1 MDFAPNVQNEQR
13 LKVLQYANALRE
25 YLDGLPKK
33 RMFVESALRSHWLGS
48 LPAGISIEDVVA
60 AFPNYFYVQAHARS
74 LRRDEIV
81 LKSPFH
87 QVPQLLQSA
96 GSSSSVASE
105 SKMTNSA
112 LADGNESAYNGPSKK
127 AKAESDHNIS
137 RNSQAL
143 PVLTSKPPEQQPT
156 LLRSRHDY
164 LHHQGDADELITSI
178 SSLAAQLGCE
188 TLANHFHSLYDLYF
202 TQSFDS
208 VFPGEKMKTV
218 LQRAEEAGACR
229 LVTRGCQLFVG
240 EAKSP
245 KELSIQQ
252 RLGQRPSSVL
262 DRVGSRIQA
271 DQPDVDVRR
280 TQKCKKNSDQGNGQH
295 QSWTEQGRKFKAISY
310 M

>member
-1 MDFAPNVQNEQR
+1 
-13 LKVLQYANALRE
+13 
-25 YLDGLPKK
+25 
-33 RMFVESALRSHWLGS
+33 LGS
-48 LPAGISIEDVVA
+48 LPAGVSIEDVVA
-60 AFPNYFYVQAHARS
+60 TFPNYFYVQAHAQS

-81 LKSPFH
+81 LKCAFH

-96 GSSSSVASE
+96 GFSSSVASE

-112 LADGNESAYNGPSKK
+112 LAYGNDLGVDHGVDGPSKK
-127 AKAESDHNIS
+127 AKAEPGHNIS

-143 PVLTSKPPEQQPT
+143 PVLTSKPPEQRPT

-164 LHHQGDADELITSI
+164 MHRQGDADELLTNI
-178 SSLAAQLGCE
+178 STLAAQLGCE
-188 TLANHFHSLYDLYF
+188 TLANHFHSMYDVYF

-240 EAKSP
+240 QAKSP

-252 RLGQRPSSVL
+252 RLGQRPPSVL

-271 DQPDVDVRR
+271 DQPDIRR
-280 TQKCKKNSDQGNGQH
+280 TQNAKKNAVRATASINHGPNRVA
-295 QSWTEQGRKFKAISY
+295 SSRR
-310 M
+310 